1 MAGKLALRLMV
12 PCRQACNLRK
22 HSQNT
27 SLCPFVP
34 ELSLSSP
41 GPLLGPGP
49 QPSRWAFVFDVNC
62 ALGHFGS
69 CAAGALGWACVRDTV
84 STGWAQQLLTAPPTP
99 PPPAPL
105 GDSLV
110 CCQGKGGKLAWEERF
125 AHNTGWGLKVDML
138 VQAQD
143 SSWRLASVSGSGCR
157 APPSGRGLPGS
168 IS

>member
-1 MAGKLALRLMV
+1 MV
-12 PCRQACNLRK
+12 PCRQAWNLRK

-110 CCQGKGGKLAWEERF
+110 YCQGKGGKLAWGGEICSQHWVGFEGGYAGAGPGQLLEAGQCVGVRMQGTTF
-125 AHNTGWGLKVDML
+125 WTRA
-138 VQAQD
+138 A
-143 SSWRLASVSGSGCR
+143 RLYLLTAEGR
-157 APPSGRGLPGS
+157 AWL
-168 IS
+168 